1 VTELPADI
9 RQIRLPMPDNPL
21 RYINSYLLT
30 ADDGYVLVDCG
41 WDLPVVLEALRAAL
55 AEAGL
60 ALDDVRR
67 LVITHYHPDHY
78 GLAGTLAR
86 LGRPRLLMHRLDW
99 EYVRDAFGDTGR
111 LARESSGW
119 LTRNGFDQSAASEE
133 QRTFE
138 RAARFSVVAPDEQ
151 LEDGD
156 VIDLGRHRLR
166 VVWTPG
172 HTPGHVCL
180 YDAERGFLISG
191 DHVLQPITPNVS
203 LWGPDAGNPLGD
215 FLASLRK
222 VAALDADL
230 VLPAHGEPF
239 LGLRRRVAELLA
251 HHDRREAE
259 MLDALRDHA
268 STGADVASRV
278 PWTRHKRAYAELP
291 RFQQRM
297 ALTET
302 LSHLEEL
309 RAHRRVER
317 IEEDGRTYYRLPPA
331 ATGHGPVA
339 AGR

>member
-1 VTELPADI
+1 VIELPSDI

-21 RYINSYLLT
+21 RHINSYLLT

-41 WDLPVVLEALRAAL
+41 WDLPVVLEALQAAL
-55 AEAGL
+55 AEAGIS
-60 ALDDVRR
+60 LDAVRR
-67 LVITHYHPDHY
+67 LVVTHYHPDHY
-78 GLAGTLAR
+78 GLAGTLVR

-99 EYVRDAFGDTGR
+99 AYVRDTISDTSR
-111 LARESSGW
+111 LAHDSSKW
-119 LTRNGFDQSAASEE
+119 LDRNGFEQPVSSEE

-138 RAARFSVVAPDEQ
+138 RAARFTIVAPDEQ
-151 LEDGD
+151 LEDGS
-156 VIDLGRHRLR
+156 VIDLGRHQLR

-172 HTPGHVCL
+172 HTPGHICL
-180 YDAERGFLISG
+180 WDAERGFLLTG

-222 VAALDADL
+222 VAELDADL

-239 LGLRRRVAELLA
+239 LGLKRRVAELLA
-251 HHDRREAE
+251 HHDQREAA
-259 MLDALRDHA
+259 MIDALRDHGGS
-268 STGADVASRV
+268 STATEVATRV
-278 PWTRHKRAYAELP
+278 PWTRHNRAFGDLP

-309 RAHRRVER
+309 RAHERVER
-317 IEEDGRTYYRLPPA
+317 VDADGHTYYRLPVRGA
-331 ATGHGPVA
+331 
-339 AGR
+339 R